1 MSVLYFIRHGQAS
14 FGAANY
20 DKLSE
25 LGERQMRALGK
36 YWVDWGVKIDA
47 VYSGTLDR
55 QTKSAACVKEIFE
68 GAHKKFPEPVI
79 VPDLNEY
86 ETRHLLGASMSSVL
100 AQHPEIARLAKE
112 LTSNGPVDLVA
123 NKKAFQKIFAAAMDL
138 WVDEKLNLPGMETWK
153 QFTSRVNAG
162 IDRVIKEQAGGKT
175 VAVFTSGGPVSA
187 AMQRAMKTDD
197 KTALELGWVIA
208 NGSIT
213 EFRCSGEKF
222 SLAVF
227 NATPHLTEQALVS
240 YR

>member
-1 MSVLYFIRHGQAS
+1 MSVLYLVRHGQAS

-36 YWVDWGVKIDA
+36 YWVDWGLKIDA

-55 QTKSAACVKEIFE
+55 QTKSAACAQEAFLA
-68 GAHKKFPEPVI
+68 AHKKFPDPVI

-86 ETRHLLGASMSSVL
+86 ETRHLLGASISTVL
-100 AQHPEIARLAKE
+100 AEHPEIAKLAKE
-112 LTSNGPVDLVA
+112 LSASGPVDLAA

-138 WVDEKLNLPGMETWK
+138 WVDEKLSLPGMETWR
-153 QFTSRVNAG
+153 QFTTRVNAG
-162 IDRVIKEQAGGKT
+162 IDRVIKEQASGKT

-187 AMQRAMKTDD
+187 AVQRAMKCDD

-213 EFRCSGEKF
+213 EFRFSGDKF
-222 SLAVF
+222 SLATF
-227 NATPHLTEQALVS
+227 NATPHLSEPALVS

>member
-1 MSVLYFIRHGQAS
+1 MSVLYLVRHGQAS

-25 LGERQMRALGK
+25 LGERQMRALGQ
-36 YWVDWGVKIDA
+36 YWVNWGLKIDA

-55 QTKSAACVKEIFE
+55 QTKSAACVKEIYE
-68 GAHKKFPEPVI
+68 SARKKFPDPVI
-79 VPDLNEY
+79 VPEINEY
-86 ETRHLLGASMSSVL
+86 ETRHILSGSLSTVL

-112 LTSNGPVDLVA
+112 LAPTGQVDLVA

-138 WVDEKLNLPGMETWK
+138 WVDEKLNLPGMESWR
-153 QFTSRVNAG
+153 QFTTRVNSG
-162 IDRVIKEQAGGKT
+162 LDRVIKEQGNGKT
-175 VAVFTSGGPVSA
+175 VVVFTSGGPVSA
-187 AMQRAMKTDD
+187 AVQRAMKTDD

-213 EFRCSGEKF
+213 EFRYSGDKF

-227 NATPHLTEQALVS
+227 NATPHLGESGLVS